1 MDWLQTL
8 YFFFSPRLAL
18 RDILCCGSFSH
29 LVKIMPKTS
38 NRVVGK
44 NGKQPNCFFTFSL
57 VSPSSRFLT
66 SPLLNVSRNLAK
78 LGNKKMPVKLRE
90 IKITAYNFK
99 GRLK

>member
-29 LVKIMPKTS
+29 LVKIMLKTS
-38 NRVVGK
+38 NRVVGE

-57 VSPSSRFLT
+57 VTPSSRFLT
-66 SPLLNVSRNLAK
+66 SPLLKGALSRNSAK

-90 IKITAYNFK
+90 IKITA
-99 GRLK
+99 